1 MPQLGAWWVIGSG
14 GDNVNYPKT
23 GIINPLYYHLFI
35 FWGEHSVNKDAKDFV
50 NYFAKQKLLL
60 NLFCWNHV
68 KHSLEPTIRKTFD
81 RKIWVRRMVIGR
93 VGLRLLQ
100 TLIIENIWELWAH
113 FLSIKVWANGQ
124 YIRKL
129 ARIILFYFASLFL
142 FLEKN

>member
-1 MPQLGAWWVIGSG
+1 MQKI
-14 GDNVNYPKT
+14 
-23 GIINPLYYHLFI
+23 
-35 FWGEHSVNKDAKDFV
+35 FV
-50 NYFAKQKLLL
+50 NYFSEQKSRV

-81 RKIWVRRMVIGR
+81 RKIWVKRQVKGRMVIGR

-100 TLIIENIWELWAH
+100 TLIIENIWELWAN

-129 ARIILFYFASLFL
+129 ARIILFYFTSLFL
-142 FLEKN
+142 FAEKTNNHLWSWLISELLLFKLRWYLDFYESNRIWWWWLR